1 MKRISRTCWADLAAL
16 ASLATLT
23 LVFFWQIA
31 LTNRVLAGLDLFS
44 YFYPYRDFASSAL
57 RSGHLPLWN
66 PYLFMGAPFLANSQ
80 AAVLYPLHWPFLWLS
95 APKQV
100 AWSIVLHIWL
110 SGAGTYLFARYA
122 VQLRPLPAWIA
133 GVIFALGGFLG
144 AQVEHLNQ
152 LNASVWIPWLLLC
165 LEGSVSRG
173 RWRWVSLLL
182 GGGVVALTFLAGHT
196 QAAYVVLVGA
206 AVLVFVQSTTGAKRL
221 GDLANLGRYQR
232 AGALAAMIA
241 MGAVL
246 SAGQLVP
253 TIELSQLSVRSGGL
267 PYREAASFS
276 LRPSLIFKAFLPPLL
291 WEPPFSEFVTYIGL
305 VGLALAGTGAW
316 YSLRPKNKEPVL
328 DEAHSRWR
336 LYGRTAL
343 ALALLGVFLAF
354 GAYNPLYYLLYR
366 LVPGFDLFRVPAR
379 WLMLYAFGMAVLGGI
394 GANKLLKTRRWMV
407 AVSILLVVELFVA
420 GRRLAY
426 NQPTAPAAYDS
437 MRTAPAHI
445 LADANSGLHRFLSMS
460 DIQYDPGDMADLQ
473 AMYAQR
479 LPQAAIYDLTVA
491 TKMKE
496 VLAFNLPLRY
506 RLFSVDGY
514 DGGLLPISSYLTLE
528 RLFLPP
534 DEIWPDG
541 RLRQQLRT
549 VPPSRLLSLLNVKY
563 VITDKLQ
570 DVWLDDV
577 FYDLEHTMPL
587 GEVTLNSLPHFEA
600 THLGIVSHL
609 SGAEQVPD
617 GMPVARIA
625 VTSTAGLVTS
635 QTLHAGQ
642 HTAEGLYRADRVA
655 HRQPRIGHQW
665 KDQVEG
671 SDYLSVLD
679 LGQLL
684 QPEAIAL
691 HSLLPPGDS
700 GTLNLRGLTL
710 IDRRTGTSRSVS
722 INPTYRLVHS
732 GDVKIYENLTVQPRA
747 FVVHDATLVANDEE
761 ALTLLSNP
769 AFDPAREVILDQGEA
784 RVGQAAQEGAATA
797 QVLAYEPHRIRLRV
811 TLQEPGY
818 AVLTDAFYPGWQAEV
833 DGQEV
838 PILRANLYFRAVA
851 LSPGSHEVAFRYQPA
866 SARVGLGITLLA
878 ALLWVL
884 AAATTAVMTGRKSA
898 TVV

>member
-1 MKRISRTCWADLAAL
+1 MKRISRACWVDLAAL

-23 LVFFWQIA
+23 LFFFWQIA

-44 YFYPYRDFASSAL
+44 YFYPYRDLVSSAL

-110 SGAGTYLFARYA
+110 SGVGTYLFARYA
-122 VQLRPLPAWIA
+122 VQFRPLPAWIA

-152 LNASVWIPWLLLC
+152 LNASAWFPWLLLC
-165 LEGSVSRG
+165 LEGCVGRG

-182 GGGVVALTFLAGHT
+182 GGGVVALAFLAGHT

-206 AVLVFVQSTTGAKRL
+206 AVYAFLQSTTGARRL
-221 GDLANLGRYQR
+221 GDFANLARYQR
-232 AGALAAMIA
+232 AGALAAMVA

-291 WEPPFSEFVTYIGL
+291 WDPPFSEFVAYVGL
-305 VGLALAGTGAW
+305 VGMALAGAGAW
-316 YSLRPKNKEPVL
+316 YSLRPKNREPVL
-328 DEAHSRWR
+328 DKAHSRWR
-336 LYGRTAL
+336 IHGRTAL
-343 ALALLGVFLAF
+343 ALALLGVFLAL

-366 LVPGFDLFRVPAR
+366 LVPGFALFRVPAR

-394 GANKLLKTRRWMV
+394 GANRLLKTRRWMV

-426 NQPTAPAAYDS
+426 NQPTAPAAFDS

-445 LADANSGLHRFLSMS
+445 LADSDSGLHRFLSMS

-473 AMYAQR
+473 AMYDRR

-514 DGGLLPISSYLTLE
+514 DGGLLPISTYLTLE

-587 GEVTLNSLPHFEA
+587 GEVTLSVLPSFEA

-609 SGAEQVPD
+609 SGAERVPD
-617 GMPVARIA
+617 GLPVARIT
-625 VTSTAGLVTS
+625 VTSAAGLVIS
-635 QTLHAGQ
+635 QTLRAGQ
-642 HTAEGLYRADRVA
+642 HTAEGIYHADRVA
-655 HRQPRIGHQW
+655 HGQPRIGHQW
-665 KDQVEG
+665 KDQPEG
-671 SDYLSVLD
+671 NDFLAVLD
-679 LGQLL
+679 LGQLM

-691 HSLLPPGDS
+691 RSLLPPGDS
-700 GTLNLRGLTL
+700 GALNLRGLTL

-722 INPTYRLVHS
+722 VNPTYRLVHS
-732 GDVKIYENLTVQPRA
+732 GDVKIYENLSVQPRA
-747 FVVHDATLVANDEE
+747 FVVHNATLAANDEE

-769 AFDPAREVILDQGEA
+769 AFDPAQEVILDQGEA
-784 RVGQAAQEGAATA
+784 RVGQAGQEGAATA
-797 QVLAYEPHRIRLRV
+797 HVLAYEPEQIRLRV
-811 TLQEPGY
+811 TLKEPGFV
-818 AVLTDAFYPGWQAEV
+818 VLTDTHYPGWQAEV
-833 DGQEV
+833 DGHEV

-851 LSPGSHEVAFRYQPA
+851 LSPGSHEVAFRYRPA

-884 AAATTAVMTGRKSA
+884 AAATTTITTGRKSA